1 MKTLRKVILP
11 ILIFFLILTAIRI
24 VWIRAQAFPEHPRP
38 VQGQLDLRDWDFSKN
53 LTLDGEWEFYPHTL
67 LMANNAEHQVQE
79 LTQDRKFIQVPGNW
93 HSAISAH
100 QDSGNEFGYGSYRL
114 RIQVN
119 PEDKQSYSIRV
130 RNITASSEIYVNGTL
145 LAQSGQPASSKKEYT
160 ARNAP
165 YLVSFQADRGE
176 IEIIIHAANFLYKDK
191 GGIIK
196 SLQFGSSQA
205 IQKAASFSIG
215 MQWMVTTVLLIHAVF
230 AFIFYFIG
238 ARQKALI
245 YFILLNICAI
255 GMTVADDDKLL
266 LSWFPINGEWNG
278 KLATLS
284 YLGSAAFL
292 LHFIRHLLP
301 KYAKSRVYR
310 WYSILF
316 AVVVLYVLVAPYEY
330 VRLAKDLFFLMYT
343 IPFLTVSVLTLW
355 AVIKDEEDSMF
366 LLLSATSLTTN
377 VIWGIIKSN
386 NLEYYPIDIIVTFLA
401 LSAFWFKRH
410 FRIAAKTE
418 QLAGILQDADRRKD
432 EFLANTSHELRN
444 PLHGMLNIAQTV
456 LHSDRSVL
464 SPKDAQQME
473 LLLSIG
479 RRMSFLVNDLLDLNQ
494 LREKGIR
501 LQPSRVQIQAVAS
514 GVLDMLAYQ
523 VEDKPVRFMN
533 QVPESFPPVLADENR
548 LVQILFNLIHNAVK
562 FTDEGSI
569 VIQSEIKDGKAY
581 ILITD
586 TGIGMDEKTQ
596 QRIFDPYEQSE
607 QGKAISDGGIGLGL
621 YICKQL
627 VELHGGTLVVE
638 SAPDRGAM
646 FTFDLP
652 IVDPSVQSAAV
663 EVAAAAI
670 ASADVENQAGTD
682 WAAASVV
689 EETSRPPVTV
699 RASDKVSILAVDD
712 DPVNLNI
719 LIELLSDETYDVCTA
734 TNGSQALSMLD
745 SREWDLIIADVM
757 MPQMSGYELT
767 RIIRERFTIAELPIL
782 LLTARTRAEDIATGF
797 QSGANDYVAKPVDAM
812 EIRARVRALTG
823 LRQSFRRQLQIETAC
838 LQAQIQ
844 PHFLYNTLN
853 SISALSEFDIT
864 RMNSLIDV
872 FGKYLQASFDFQNLK
887 RFVPLAHEL
896 ELVRSYLYIEQERFE
911 ERLQI
916 VWDLDERLP
925 LQLPPLT
932 IQPLVENAV
941 RHGVL
946 ERPEGGTVHIRIRDQ
961 GDSAEISVI
970 DDGVGMSEETLEN
983 LLIRKL
989 DLDLNLHFN
998 PDSVSNR
1005 RPGIGLYNTDRR
1017 LKQIYGKGLQIE
1029 SKPEQGTKVSFIVGK
1044 EKLSK

>member
-11 ILIFFLILTAIRI
+11 IFIFFLILTAIRI
-24 VWIRAQAFPEHPRP
+24 VWIGSQASPEHPGA

-53 LTLDGEWEFYPHTL
+53 RTVTLDGEWEFYPYTL
-67 LMANNAEHQVQE
+67 LMQNHAEPQE
-79 LTQDRKFIQVPGNW
+79 LIQDRQFIQVPGSW
-93 HSAISAH
+93 HSALSTDENSI
-100 QDSGNEFGYGSYRL
+100 NTIGYGSYRL

-119 PEDKQSYSIRV
+119 PKDKQSYSIRV

-145 LAQSGQPASSKKEYT
+145 LGQSGQPAASKEKYT

-176 IEIIIHAANFLYKDK
+176 IEIIIHAANFLYPEK
-191 GGIIK
+191 GGMIN

-205 IQKAASFSIG
+205 IYKAATFSIG
-215 MQWMVTTVLLIHAVF
+215 MQWIVTAVLLMHAVF
-230 AFIFYFIG
+230 ACIFYFMG
-238 ARQKALI
+238 TRQKALI

-255 GMTVADDDKLL
+255 GMIVADDDKLL
-266 LSWFPINGEWNG
+266 HILLPINGEWNG
-278 KLATLS
+278 KIAVLS
-284 YLGSAAFL
+284 YLGTAAFL

-301 KYAKSRVYR
+301 RYAKGQVYR
-310 WYSILF
+310 WYSILYVI
-316 AVVVLYVLVAPYEY
+316 AALYVLITPYEY
-330 VRLAKDLFFLMYT
+330 VRLARELFFLMYT

-355 AVIKDEEDSMF
+355 AVIKDEEDSIF
-366 LLLSATSLTTN
+366 LLLSTTSLTTN
-377 VIWGIIKSN
+377 VIWGIIKSQN
-386 NLEYYPIDIIVTFLA
+386 MEYYPIDIIVTFLA

-410 FRIAAKTE
+410 FRIVAKTE

-456 LHSDRSVL
+456 LHSDKSVL
-464 SPKDAQQME
+464 SPKDARQME

-533 QVPESFPPVLADENR
+533 RVPESFPPVLADENR
-548 LVQILFNLIHNAVK
+548 LVQILFNLVHNAVK
-562 FTDEGSI
+562 FTHEGSI
-569 VIQSEIKDGKAY
+569 VIHSEIKDGKAY
-581 ILITD
+581 IHIID
-586 TGIGMDEKTQ
+586 TGIGMDEGTK

-607 QGKAISDGGIGLGL
+607 QGKAVSDGGIGLGL

-638 SAPDRGAM
+638 SAPGRGAT
-646 FTFDLP
+646 FAFDLP
-652 IVDPSVQSAAV
+652 IFDPSVQGAAV

-670 ASADVENQAGTD
+670 ASADVENQADTD
-682 WAAASVV
+682 GSAASEM
-689 EETSRPPVTV
+689 EESSRPHVTIQ
-699 RASDKVSILAVDD
+699 ASDKISIIAVDD

-719 LIELLSDETYDVCTA
+719 LQELLSDECYDVCTA

-767 RIIRERFTIAELPIL
+767 RIVRERFTIAELPIL

-823 LRQSFRRQLQIETAC
+823 LRQSFRKQIQIETAC

-864 RMNSLIDV
+864 RMHSLIDV
-872 FGKYLQASFDFQNLK
+872 FGKYLQASFDYQNLK
-887 RFVPLAHEL
+887 RFVPLEHEL

-916 VWDLDERLP
+916 VWDLDERIP
-925 LQLPPLT
+925 LELPPLT

-946 ERPEGGTVHIRIRDQ
+946 ERPEGGTVHIRIRDR

-970 DDGVGMSEETLEN
+970 DNGVGISEE
-983 LLIRKL
+983 KL
-989 DLDLNLHFN
+989 SQLMIHRSDQDLKLHFN
-998 PDSVSNR
+998 PDSLSNQ

-1029 SKPEQGTKVSFIVGK
+1029 SKPDQGTKVSFIVW
-1044 EKLSK
+1044 KLKNS